1 MTIKI
6 SERKKS
12 KFHLG
17 TWHVNDPV
25 RQWASWGY
33 MSWCILDQC
42 RDLDPCILNLSIF
55 EDGRQTTV
63 YLLTDVLPTTL
74 NLSSE
79 ICTTNSKYPFQIDD
93 FKWILTKLKNERLLC
108 ICCNLDTE
116 ANIVPCNSH
125 VFGMEVIQ
133 HVSTVQDKNRD
144 GSRFFSFKR
153 EREKEMITELTLT
166 HSSLQLWN
174 WPNSPTFISSC
185 LSFPTGQ
192 WEIGMHP
199 LYGTQTPLVF
209 LPHTIWVSLSSAFP
223 DFSSLTVPSLYLSG
237 SGIKIHKTTWGHY
250 KELQHTHSCFW
261 MF

>member
-1 MTIKI
+1 MSRTWNRKI
-6 SERKKS
+6 FWMPLIHQQLTHIMRIARGSCPVGMKYDNQNFRKKKKS

-55 EDGRQTTV
+55 EDGRETTV

-79 ICTTNSKYPFQIDD
+79 ICTTNSKHPFQIDD
-93 FKWILTKLKNERLLC
+93 FKWILTKLKNEKLLC
-108 ICCNLDTE
+108 ICCNLGTE

-125 VFGMEVIQ
+125 VFGMEVIP
-133 HVSTVQDKNRD
+133 HVSTVQDTNRD

-166 HSSLQLWN
+166 RSSL
-174 WPNSPTFISSC
+174 
-185 LSFPTGQ
+185 
-192 WEIGMHP
+192 
-199 LYGTQTPLVF
+199 
-209 LPHTIWVSLSSAFP
+209 
-223 DFSSLTVPSLYLSG
+223 
-237 SGIKIHKTTWGHY
+237 
-250 KELQHTHSCFW
+250 
-261 MF
+261 